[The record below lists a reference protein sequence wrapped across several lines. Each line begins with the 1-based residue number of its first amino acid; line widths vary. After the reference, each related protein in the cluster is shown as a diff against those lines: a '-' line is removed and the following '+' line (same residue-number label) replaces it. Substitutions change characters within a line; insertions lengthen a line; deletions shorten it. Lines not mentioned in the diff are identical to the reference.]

1 MSKPDKTR
9 GWAVVGTSWFAND
22 YIAPAIN
29 AASSAKLVAV
39 HSRDKARSAAF
50 AAKHGIE
57 RSYDSYREML
67 SDPEV
72 EVVHIATPNHLHT
85 PQTIEAAEAGKH
97 VLCEKPM
104 SLTIEDGEHMIETCR
119 KNNVKLGV
127 GFQNR
132 HHPAHVQ
139 ARRLILS
146 GEAGDITLVTAQY
159 NHPWMDFHLSGWR
172 ADPSIAGGGSLM
184 GMGAH
189 CIDLLRFF
197 LAQEVEEVSAISD
210 AKWIDKSLEET
221 ILINLK
227 FKNGPFGSVIA
238 GFHVPRPYNDVV
250 IHGTKARIRGVDT
263 IGMPMKGHLQVTTD
277 SSKTEYPFPES
288 ITGKYVHEIEAFN
301 RCLEEDTEP
310 SASGTD
316 GLEMV
321 RLTLSILESA
331 KQQRSIRIKR

>member
-1 MSKPDKTR
+1 MSKPDKAR

-29 AASSAKLVAV
+29 KASGAKLVAV
-39 HSRDKARSAAF
+39 HSRDKARGAAF

-72 EVVHIATPNHLHT
+72 EVVHIATPNHLHA

-104 SLTIEDGEHMIETCR
+104 SLTIEDGERMIEACR
-119 KNNVKLGV
+119 KNGVKLGI

-132 HHPAHVQ
+132 HHPAHVK
-139 ARRLILS
+139 ARRLISS
-146 GEAGDITLVTAQY
+146 GKAGDITLVTAQN
-159 NHPWMDFHLSGWR
+159 NHPWMDFTLSGWR
-172 ADPSIAGGGSLM
+172 ADPAMAGGGSLM
-184 GMGAH
+184 GMGLH

-197 LAQEVEEVSAISD
+197 LAQELEEVSAISD
-210 AKWIDKSLEET
+210 AKWIGKPVEET
-221 ILINLK
+221 ILINFK
-227 FKNGPFGSVIA
+227 FENGPFGSVIA
-238 GFHVPRPYNDVV
+238 GFHVPRHYNDVV

-263 IGMPMKGHLQVTTD
+263 IGMPMKGYLQVTTD
-277 SSKTEYPFPES
+277 NSKTEYPFPES
-288 ITGKYVHEIEAFN
+288 VIGKYLYEIEAFN
-301 RCLEEDTEP
+301 RCLDEDTEP
-310 SASGTD
+310 DASGAD

-321 RLTLSILESA
+321 RLALAILESA
-331 KQQRSIRIKR
+331 KQQCSVRIKR

>member
-1 MSKPDKTR
+1 MSRPGKTR
-9 GWAVVGTSWFAND
+9 RWAIVGTSWFAND

-29 AASSAKLVAV
+29 AVSSAKLVAV
-39 HSRDKARSAAF
+39 HSRDKARGTAF
-50 AAKHGIE
+50 AAKHGIA
-57 RSYDSYREML
+57 RSYDSYHEML

-72 EVVHIATPNHLHT
+72 EVVHIVTPNHLHAR
-85 PQTIEAAEAGKH
+85 QTIEAAEAGKH

-104 SLTIEDGEHMIETCR
+104 SLTIEDGELMIEACR

-132 HHPAHVQ
+132 HHPAHMQ
-139 ARRLILS
+139 ARRLISS
-146 GEAGDITLVTAQY
+146 GEAGDITLVTVQN

-172 ADPSIAGGGSLM
+172 ADPAIAGGGSLM

-210 AKWIDKSLEET
+210 AKWIDKPLEET

-227 FKNGPFGSVIA
+227 FENGPFGSVIA

-263 IGMPMKGHLQVTTD
+263 LGMPMKGHLQVTTD
-277 SSKTEYPFPES
+277 SSKTEYSFPES
-288 ITGKYVHEIEAFN
+288 ITGKYVHEIETFN

-310 SASGTD
+310 SVSGID